1 MSETYW
7 FRDSVKNHNFPIK
20 IENRNRESQEHFGI
34 CPLTAANL
42 THRAGAVSQ
51 KQVQVMADQ
60 PHGSAEPSWPPPLP
74 PHHHHQEEALSLV
87 SDRPP

>member
-60 PHGSAEPSWPPPLP
+60 PHGSAEPSWPPP

-87 SDRPP
+87 SDLPP